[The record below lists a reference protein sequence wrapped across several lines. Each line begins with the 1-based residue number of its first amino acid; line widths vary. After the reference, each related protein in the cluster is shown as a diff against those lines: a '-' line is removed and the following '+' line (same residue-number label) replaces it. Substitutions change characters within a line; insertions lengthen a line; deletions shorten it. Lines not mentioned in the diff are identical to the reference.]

1 MGQRKRVSRVPRLLC
16 KEVFCYS
23 ENSGFPLAFQQV
35 VAKMN
40 KTGKGRISMTS
51 PVVYDEIVTAAA
63 RIAGVAVRTPLVRSD
78 ALDVATGARIF
89 LKPENLQRT
98 GSFKFRGAY
107 NRLAAIAEA
116 DRAGG
121 VVAYSSGN
129 HAQGVALAARLLGL
143 RATIIMPHDAPAL
156 KVERTRADG
165 AEVIFYDRL
174 TESREAIGGRI
185 AADRGATVVPP
196 FDDRHVI
203 AGQGTAGLEAAA
215 DLAAMGLTADVALLC
230 CGGGGLASGFAVGSR
245 APVIAV
251 EPENWDDVSKSLA
264 AGKIIPVTDPR
275 PTRCDALQT
284 LQMAELTF
292 ATLRGHG
299 ATGHVVSESEVAR
312 AVAFAFRELKL
323 VVEPGGAV
331 ALAAALAGRVDLV
344 GKTVLV
350 VLSGGNVEASVFA
363 ACLAEA

>member
-1 MGQRKRVSRVPRLLC
+1 
-16 KEVFCYS
+16 
-23 ENSGFPLAFQQV
+23 
-35 VAKMN
+35 
-40 KTGKGRISMTS
+40 
-51 PVVYDEIVTAAA
+51 VTAADRVA
-63 RIAGVAVRTPLVRSD
+63 NVAVHTPLLRSD
-78 ALDVATGARIF
+78 ALDAATGARIF

-107 NRLAAIAEA
+107 NRLSAIPEA
-116 DRAGG
+116 QRAGG

-143 RATIIMPHDAPAL
+143 SATIIMPRDAPAL

-174 TESREAIGGRI
+174 TESREAIGGAI
-185 AADRGATVVPP
+185 AARRGATIVPP

-203 AGQGTAGLEAAA
+203 AGQGTAGLEAVA
-215 DLAAMGLTADVALLC
+215 DLKQLGLTADLALVC

-245 APVIAV
+245 VPVVAV
-251 EPENWDDVSKSLA
+251 EPENWDDVNKSLA
-264 AGKIIPVTDPR
+264 AGHIVPVSDAQ

-284 LQMAELTF
+284 LRMADLTF
-292 ATLRGHG
+292 ATLTANG
-299 ATGHVVSESEVAR
+299 ATGHVVSETEVAR

-331 ALAAALAGRVDLV
+331 ALAAALAGRLDLA
-344 GKTVLV
+344 GKTVIV
-350 VLSGGNVEASVFA
+350 VLSGGNVEPAVFA
-363 ACLAEA
+363 ACLAEG